1 MVEKS
6 VIMNWENWC
15 VEEEDR
21 KISEN
26 KSFCPKKDTPIESS
40 ETREKQTDET
50 KTETSSPETNI
61 TFIVSEPDYEEIGQL
76 INLLSRDEVNSDP
89 AMKEKYLSDYK
100 DESEEKDK
108 TVGLRLPV
116 GKQCMKFEKYV
127 KSKIEEPS
135 SLF

>member
-1 MVEKS
+1 M
-6 VIMNWENWC
+6 
-15 VEEEDR
+15 EEEER

-26 KSFCPKKDTPIESS
+26 KSSGPKKDTPIEGS

-50 KTETSSPETNI
+50 KTEISNTETNI
-61 TFIVSEPDYEEIGQL
+61 IVNVSEPDYEEIGQL
-76 INLLSRDEVNSDP
+76 INLLSRDDVISDP
-89 AMKEKYLSDYK
+89 EMKKKYLLADE
-100 DESEEKDK
+100 DESKRKGKE
-108 TVGLRLPV
+108 VGLHLSV

>member
-1 MVEKS
+1 
-6 VIMNWENWC
+6 MNWENWC

-26 KSFCPKKDTPIESS
+26 KSSGQKKDTLPKGA

-50 KTETSSPETNI
+50 KTETSSTETNI

-89 AMKEKYLSDYK
+89 EMKEKYLLDDE
-100 DESEEKDK
+100 DESKGK
-108 TVGLRLPV
+108 GKAAGLHLPV

-127 KSKIEEPS
+127 KSMIEEPS